1 MYAWT
6 LIEYTCTVVL
16 QRRLSWGVA
25 AGGFFASGFK
35 RALGVKDFGSS
46 IPGHG
51 GVTDRFD
58 CQMLMAVFAYLYFHF
73 YIAKDSS
80 EMELLDHLLEL
91 GKFAKLRVFVKI
103 GEMLVG
109 EGLIQGEALA
119 NLLNDAGHHAHNY
132 GEVTHR

>member
-1 MYAWT
+1 M
-6 LIEYTCTVVL
+6 
-16 QRRLSWGVA
+16 
-25 AGGFFASGFK
+25 
-35 RALGVKDFGSS
+35 GVKDFGSS

-109 EGLIQGEALA
+109 EGLIHGEALQ
-119 NLLNDAGHHAHNY
+119 NLLNDAVPHAHNHAE
-132 GEVTHR
+132 GMQS

>member
-1 MYAWT
+1 VW
-6 LIEYTCTVVL
+6 
-16 QRRLSWGVA
+16 RLNCRTY

-35 RALGVKDFGSS
+35 RSLGVKDFGSS

-73 YIAKDSS
+73 YVEQDSS

-91 GKFAKLRVFVKI
+91 GKYAKLRVFVKV

-109 EGLIQGEALA
+109 EGLLSSEGLQRLLTENARGMQAYAELREVGLA
-119 NLLNDAGHHAHNY
+119 
-132 GEVTHR
+132 